1 MIHVMNP
8 YQMSVAMFRLTS
20 LGLEFQTQMM
30 KTLTQM
36 AMAPLAGMPE
46 DEEEVEEA
54 PAQATATAR
63 KATKTASRSRGATK
77 AGTTRAR
84 KTRKPSAP
92 PTMPEPA
99 GQTSAAE
106 EGEATDNMPV

>member
-36 AMAPLAGMPE
+36 AMAPLAGLSE
-46 DEEEVEEA
+46 DEHEA
-54 PAQATATAR
+54 
-63 KATKTASRSRGATK
+63 
-77 AGTTRAR
+77 
-84 KTRKPSAP
+84 
-92 PTMPEPA
+92 
-99 GQTSAAE
+99 
-106 EGEATDNMPV
+106 